1 MAVRVSWK
9 ALLLMAAI
17 VVAAL
22 MLVAHVVGWY
32 VQMVV
37 FALVA
42 VVGLALLAR
51 LGLRRAAHAV
61 RGGRDRR
68 PPR

>member
-1 MAVRVSWK
+1 MGVRVSWK
-9 ALLLMAAI
+9 VLLLLAAI
-17 VVAAL
+17 VIAAL

-42 VVGLALLAR
+42 VVALALLVR
-51 LGLRRAAHAV
+51 HGFRRAAHAV
-61 RGGRDRR
+61 RGRSRD
-68 PPR
+68 PRLR